1 MLKYWWRTKLDNGW
15 FLTILLI
22 FLLVSIPILYILF
35 QIFNPPSETWLHIK
49 ENLLADYVSN
59 TILLSIGVACLTLL
73 LGIPSAWL
81 VSMYEFPLRGGLSWW
96 LILPLAIP
104 TYINAAVYKSMLGSA
119 IMNMSGAVCVIAFVL
134 YPYIYLISRSAFEKQ
149 SQSVLEVAKILG
161 KSRWQ
166 SFFSLVLPL
175 ARPAV
180 FGGLF
185 LVLMEVFN
193 EYGAVKYYNINT
205 FTKGIF
211 RAWFSLGDVGAA
223 VKLSAYLMIF
233 VFILVGLEAWQRKK
247 QRFHDAAFSPKPIQR
262 VHLKGLNS
270 WLALIVCF
278 IPALFGF
285 VIPLLQLLYWA
296 STVWE
301 AIPFP
306 NIYRLIGNSIGVAS
320 LSAMLITL
328 VAILMNYAVRISR
341 HAWGRFLAQVATLGY
356 AIPGT
361 VIAIGSMMELIN
373 ADNWLSSW
381 IPTKKGFWLNT
392 TLLGLVYAYLV
403 RFLAVG
409 SNPIASGWQKISQ
422 NIDHAALLSGQRRI
436 KSLFTLHLPLLKNN
450 IVACFILVFV
460 DTLKEL
466 PLTLILRPFNF
477 DTLATT
483 TFEMADDER
492 FAVAGVAALLII
504 GIGLS
509 AIFIFNNWNK
519 D

>member
-22 FLLVSIPILYILF
+22 FLLVSVPILYIF
-35 QIFNPPSETWLHIK
+35 IQIFNPPSDTWLHIQ
-49 ENLLADYVSN
+49 ENLLGDYVVN
-59 TILLSIGVACLTLL
+59 TIVLSAGVACLTLL

-81 VSMYEFPLRGGLSWW
+81 VSTYDFPLRRGLGWW

-104 TYINAAVYKSMLGSA
+104 TYINAAVYKAILGSA
-119 IMNMSGAVCVIAFVL
+119 AMNMSGAVAVVALVL
-134 YPYIYLISRSAFEKQ
+134 YPYIYLISRSVFEKQ
-149 SQSVLEVAKILG
+149 SQSVLEVAKMLG
-161 KSRWQ
+161 KNRWQ
-166 SFFSLVLPL
+166 SFFTLVLPL

-185 LVLMEVFN
+185 LVLMEVLN

-211 RAWFSLGDVGAA
+211 RAWFSFGDVGAA
-223 VKLSAYLMIF
+223 VRLSACLMIF
-233 VFILVGLEAWQRKK
+233 VFFLVGLESWQRKK
-247 QRFHDAAFSPKPIQR
+247 QRFHDAAFSPKPVQR
-262 VHLKGLNS
+262 VSLKGIEG
-270 WLALIVCF
+270 WLALVVCSAPVLLGF
-278 IPALFGF
+278 IIPVGQLF
-285 VIPLLQLLYWA
+285 YWA
-296 STVWE
+296 STIWE
-301 AIPFP
+301 ATSFP
-306 NIYRLIGNSIGVAS
+306 NMYYLISNSVWVAS
-320 LSAMLITL
+320 LSAVLITL
-328 VAILMNYAVRISR
+328 VAVFMNYAVRLSR
-341 HAWGRFLAQVATLGY
+341 HVGGKFLSQVATLGY
-356 AIPGT
+356 AIPGA
-361 VIAIGSMMELIN
+361 VIAIGSMMIMISV
-373 ADNWLSSW
+373 DNWLSSW
-381 IPTKKGFWLNT
+381 ITAKKGFWLNT

-422 NIDHAALLSGQRRI
+422 SIDHAALLSGKRRI
-436 KSLFTLHLPLLKNN
+436 QSLFTLHLPLLKNN

-492 FAVAGVAALLII
+492 FAVAGVTALMII
-504 GIGLS
+504 GIGLL
-509 AIFIFNNWNK
+509 AIFILNKWNK
-519 D
+519 E